1 MLYTNK
7 GLKVISRE
15 MKFGAVK
22 GVAIGEYGRGRHEI
36 FLPTP
41 KSFKEEEEI
50 KEFSPNLTIGKSQS
64 GRPRIHAEK
73 SDDLYL
79 ILSSERRYTRR
90 GDGYI
95 KAPKNQ
101 EIEMITRGNG
111 ADGAAGRI
119 GSWDVVVVKA
129 TDGDVFRVTWGGSGY
144 GIDATFYVVSGGKVY
159 VADQPDVEDLYENLG
174 VEAPFTLKYD
184 EQEGRLVID
193 PEEWRVI

>member
-1 MLYTNK
+1 
-7 GLKVISRE
+7 
-15 MKFGAVK
+15 
-22 GVAIGEYGRGRHEI
+22 
-36 FLPTP
+36 
-41 KSFKEEEEI
+41 
-50 KEFSPNLTIGKSQS
+50 
-64 GRPRIHAEK
+64 
-73 SDDLYL
+73 
-79 ILSSERRYTRR
+79 
-90 GDGYI
+90 
-95 KAPKNQ
+95 
-101 EIEMITRGNG
+101 MITRGNG

>member
-7 GLKVISRE
+7 ELKVISRE
-15 MKFGAVK
+15 MKFGTVK

-41 KSFKEEEEI
+41 KFLTEEEEI
-50 KEFSPNLTIGKSQS
+50 KGLNPSLTIGKSQS

-73 SDDLYL
+73 NDDMFL

-90 GDGYI
+90 GDGCI

-129 TDGDVFRVTWGGSGY
+129 KDGDVFRVTWGGSGY
-144 GIDATFYVVSGGKVY
+144 GIDATFYVVFGGKVY
-159 VADQPDVEDLYENLG
+159 VADQPDIEDLYENLG
-174 VEAPFTLKYD
+174 IEAPFTLKYN

-193 PEEWRVI
+193 SEEWSEI